1 MADTAYSPEPI
12 AATVASLSRTAA
24 EQFGSN
30 IAARYKDGDEWR
42 ELTYADV
49 GTAIDE
55 IALGLIELGLE
66 HGDRVCILSD
76 TRLEWTLASCAI
88 SAAGGV
94 VVPIYPTNSPKE
106 CQWVAGNSGARAVI
120 CEDEHQRL
128 KIDAI
133 RDELPDLARVIGM
146 EPGGGE
152 RTLEELR
159 ESGRAR
165 DRGPQELAARQDK
178 VDPEDAYTIVYTSGT
193 TGPPKGVVPTH
204 SNAMSVCQ

>member
-42 ELTYADV
+42 QLTYADV
-49 GTAIDE
+49 GAAIDE

-106 CQWVAGNSGARAVI
+106 CQWVAGNSGARAVF
-120 CEDEHQRL
+120 CDNAGQRE
-128 KIDAI
+128 KIEKI
-133 RDELPDLARVIGM
+133 RDNLDALEHIIGF
-146 EPGGGE
+146 
-152 RTLEELR
+152 
-159 ESGRAR
+159 
-165 DRGPQELAARQDK
+165 
-178 VDPEDAYTIVYTSGT
+178 
-193 TGPPKGVVPTH
+193 
-204 SNAMSVCQ
+204 